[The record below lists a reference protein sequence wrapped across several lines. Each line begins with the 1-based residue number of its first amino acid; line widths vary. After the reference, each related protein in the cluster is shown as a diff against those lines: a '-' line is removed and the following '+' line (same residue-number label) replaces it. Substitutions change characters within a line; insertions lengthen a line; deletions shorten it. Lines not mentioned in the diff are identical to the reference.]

1 MFSLQEQFQVRNHK
15 DHLSDLTV
23 SHTINQLATCG
34 DNRFVLQFVYCVCV
48 CVCVCVLCV
57 CVCICMCVCL
67 YMYVCVLC
75 VCMCACMCVCCLEMD
90 L

>member
-48 CVCVCVLCV
+48 CLC
-57 CVCICMCVCL
+57 
-67 YMYVCVLC
+67 MYVCVFVC